1 MSSLELIMKQLGNKE
16 TLQQLGQS
24 VNAKPTKVKKATEL
38 GISTLMEA
46 LNRNTNT
53 QEGAEALA
61 KALEQ
66 HQDDDVDD
74 ISSFLKKVDTNDGA
88 KIIEHILGGKSKS
101 VQAKLAKQT
110 GMDSDQ
116 IGKLLIQFAPMI
128 LSLLGK
134 KKKEENLDAN
144 GVSNITSSL
153 SSLLGAGSSGNNLL
167 GLASSFLDDDD
178 NGAGGIG
185 GNIGGILGG
194 LGSLFKKK

>member
-1 MSSLELIMKQLGNKE
+1 MSSLELIMKQLSNKE

-24 VNAKPTKVKKATEL
+24 VNAKPGKVKKATEL

-88 KIIEHILGGKSKS
+88 KIIEHILGSKSKS
-101 VQAKLAKQT
+101 VQTKLAKKA

-134 KKKEENLDAN
+134 KKKDENLDAN
-144 GVSNITSSL
+144 GVSNITSTL
-153 SSLLGAGSSGNNLL
+153 SSVLGAGSSGNNLL
-167 GLASSFLDDDD
+167 SLASSFLDDD
-178 NGAGGIG
+178 NGSGTNGG
-185 GNIGGILGG
+185 IGGILGS
-194 LGSLFKKK
+194 LGGLFKKK